1 MSGFKKLSL
10 NKKTFGGC
18 SSSQSC
24 GVALIVFIIIF
35 VVICVMVAMF
45 ANQQERVIDVPRQIP
60 IHQSSTIMPTTLSS
74 TSITRNQI
82 LPRRIPHFYDDMDL
96 QRTKNNK
103 RIRETEDSLI
113 PRQEENQYQEGF
125 ITNMSRLY
133 NGLPNPLMPDT
144 KKVIDDFNKND
155 KSKELIDG
163 MKDKYL
169 GGIKNSDAAKK
180 VANDIMNDMN
190 AIEINKASSSGI
202 NDGASRKLKGDKHK
216 GKLNAL
222 RASIGPTKPTQPVKG
237 LSTGNPRFNNLSL
250 GSMAID
256 DRGEGVNLGVSN
268 PIETFGPTIATNSR
282 LAGSS
287 MNITP
292 LTGACFKK
300 YNTDTFFENNT
311 PLPPELN
318 IMEGKPE
325 ILKYD
330 VNNTM

>member
-1 MSGFKKLSL
+1 
-10 NKKTFGGC
+10 
-18 SSSQSC
+18 
-24 GVALIVFIIIF
+24 
-35 VVICVMVAMF
+35 
-45 ANQQERVIDVPRQIP
+45 
-60 IHQSSTIMPTTLSS
+60 
-74 TSITRNQI
+74 
-82 LPRRIPHFYDDMDL
+82 
-96 QRTKNNK
+96 
-103 RIRETEDSLI
+103 
-113 PRQEENQYQEGF
+113 
-125 ITNMSRLY
+125 MSRLY
-133 NGLPNPLMPDT
+133 NGLPNPLMPNT

-155 KSKELIDG
+155 KSKELIDS

-169 GGIKNSDAAKK
+169 GGVKISDSTKK
-180 VANDIMNDMN
+180 IANDIMDDNVN
-190 AIEINKASSSGI
+190 NIEINKASSSGI
-202 NDGASRKLKGDKHK
+202 NDGASRKMKGDKHK

-237 LSTGNPRFNNLSL
+237 LSTGNPRFNNLTL

-325 ILKYD
+325 TLKYD
-330 VNNTM
+330 INNTM